1 MLKKSSI
8 KKMFLTPVL
17 LLAAGAFLLLFS
29 LVKADGQSAKVTAAD
44 LTAAGFSAPQL
55 ITPVN
60 GKYLGS
66 NLYFS
71 LTDKLASSSEPDQVM
86 VDYLTLPYMPS
97 DGALFSY
104 GSDSHT
110 FPISGGAGREA
121 TIADGRTAINFIKGY
136 NYIVVVGPKTSKV
149 ESLATTLAS
158 KIQ

>member
-1 MLKKSSI
+1 MLKKLSI

-17 LLAAGAFLLLFS
+17 LLAAGVFLLLFHP
-29 LVKADGQSAKVTAAD
+29 VKADGQSAKVTAVD
-44 LTAAGFSAPQL
+44 LTTAGFSGPQL
-55 ITPVN
+55 IAPVN

-71 LTDKLASSSEPDQVM
+71 LTDKLAINSEPDQVM

-97 DGALFSY
+97 DSALFNY
-104 GSDSHT
+104 GSDNHI

-121 TIADGRTAINFIKGY
+121 TITDGRTAINFIKGY
-136 NYIVVVGPKTSKV
+136 NYIVVIGPETPKV
-149 ESLATTLAS
+149 EALATALAS